1 MKSTSIAT
9 STTATLLIPADNKH
23 RVIYLHPNAA
33 TYVGNSSVT
42 NTTGF
47 HCLVN
52 TPIAIEVP
60 AGETL
65 YGILATGT
73 GTCLTLTPDVD

>member
-1 MKSTSIAT
+1 MKSSSIAT
-9 STTATLLIPADNKH
+9 STTAALLIPADNKH
-23 RVIYLHPNAA
+23 RVVYLHPSTA

-42 NTTGF
+42 STTGF
-47 HCLVN
+47 HCL
-52 TPIAIEVP
+52 TDTSIAIEIP